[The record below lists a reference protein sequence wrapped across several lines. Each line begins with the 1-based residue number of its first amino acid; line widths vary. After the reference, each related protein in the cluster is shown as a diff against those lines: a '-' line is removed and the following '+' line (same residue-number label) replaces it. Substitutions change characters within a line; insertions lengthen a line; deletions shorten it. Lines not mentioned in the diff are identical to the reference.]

1 MIIDEGVST
10 SLVLLSGVPAMTVP
24 QHGNSFLIFS
34 QLNCMTEGEL
44 GAAHVALAR
53 HDPFGEDVLL
63 E

>member
-24 QHGNSFLIFS
+24 QHGNSFS

-44 GAAHVALAR
+44 GAARVALAR
-53 HDPFGEDVLL
+53 HDPFGEAVLL